1 MGFSCGIVGLP
12 NVGKSTL
19 FNALTATAKAE
30 VANFAFT
37 TIEPNV
43 GRVAVPDPRLLEVA
57 RLARSAKIV
66 PSFLEFVDIAG
77 LIRGASTGE
86 GLGNQFL
93 GQIRQVDAIAHMLRC
108 FECSNVAHATESVDP
123 VRDAEIVETELM
135 LADLES
141 LERRVNWAI
150 KRARGGD
157 LEAKGEL
164 ALMEPALAGLREG
177 TPVRHTLTG
186 NQLSEVQKLGV
197 LTAKPVLY
205 VCNVD
210 EAAAATG
217 NAHSARVATMAAKEG
232 IATVVI
238 SAAIEAEIATID
250 DTADQSKFLASLGLT
265 KTGLDRVIKAGYALL
280 QLITFFTAGPKEAHA
295 WTITNGALAAKAAGR
310 VHTDME
316 RGFIRA
322 ETISYDDF
330 IAYNGEFGARESGK
344 LRSEGRDYAV
354 RDGDVL
360 LFRFNV

>member
-1 MGFSCGIVGLP
+1 MGLKVGIIGLP
-12 NVGKSTL
+12 NAGKSTI
-19 FNALTATAKAE
+19 FNALTQSEIPAE
-30 VANFAFT
+30 NYPFC
-37 TIEPNV
+37 TIDPNV
-43 GRVAVPDPRLLEVA
+43 GIVNVQDHRLYE
-57 RLARSAKIV
+57 LADIFKPEKIT
-66 PSFLEFVDIAG
+66 PATIEFVDIAG
-77 LIRGASTGE
+77 LVKGASHGE

-108 FECSNVAHATESVDP
+108 FESTDIAHTTESVDP
-123 VRDAEIVETELM
+123 ISDAEIVETELM

-157 LEAKGEL
+157 LEAKDEL
-164 ALMEPALAGLREG
+164 ARMGRALAALREG
-177 TPVRHTLTG
+177 IPVRHTLTG
-186 NQLSEVQKLGV
+186 SRLSEAQKLGL

-210 EAAAATG
+210 EAAASTG
-217 NAHSARVATMAAKEG
+217 NTHSARVGTRAAKEG

-250 DTADQSKFLASLGLT
+250 DAADQSKFLASLGLT
-265 KTGLDRVIKAGYALL
+265 KTGLDRVITAGYALL

-344 LRSEGRDYAV
+344 LRLEGRDYAV